1 MQKNDFFQEF
11 TFRIC
16 GSLNIGEALWRCL
29 LYARKFLRADEL
41 ALSVYDPAVGTLE
54 IVARADEKGFMTE
67 PESVSMPMHVR
78 KELEN
83 VQRYRQVRIRKNAW
97 QDPIIKEV
105 ALRLNWPTSSI
116 IVARLII
123 QQKFIGSLIVRAD
136 GLDRF
141 TEEHGELWAMVNEP
155 VAIALA
161 NSLQY
166 KELLKR
172 KEALADDNRYLHN
185 ELRKNIGA
193 QIIGANFGLKEVMDQ
208 VYKVAPFASPVLL
221 IGETG
226 SGKAILANAIHNL
239 SPRSSGPLITV
250 NCGAIPESLIDSELF
265 GHKKGAFTGALTDR
279 RGRFE
284 RAHKGTI
291 FLDEIGELPQQVQM
305 RLLRV
310 LQEKEVERVGGSQV
324 MKADVRIISAT
335 HRSLETLVE
344 EGRFREDLYYQLGVY
359 PIHIPPLR
367 ERRADIPAFVEH
379 FVERKARELGF
390 RTTPALGPGVIDRLI
405 NYEWPGNVREVAKV
419 VERALIQSGGK
430 RLSLDDMALRSRAK
444 RPDGEPAVVDGS
456 QPPLRGAAQS
466 SAPFRQAHLRLDEVE
481 ASHIR
486 QVMEMTGGKIEGKN
500 GAAAILG
507 MNPGTLRH
515 RMQKLNISFGR
526 GKKTAEKR
534 D

>member
-1 MQKNDFFQEF
+1 MQKNDFIQEF

-29 LYARKFLRADEL
+29 LYARKFLRVDEL
-41 ALSVYDPAVGTLE
+41 VLSVYDPAVGTLE

-67 PESVSMPMHVR
+67 PESVPMPMHVR

-83 VQRYRQVRIRKNAW
+83 VQRYRQVRIRKDAW

-105 ALRLNWPTSSI
+105 ALRLNWPTCSI

-123 QQKFIGSLIVRAD
+123 RQKFIGSLIVRAD

-155 VAIALA
+155 VAIALV
-161 NSLQY
+161 NSQQY
-166 KELLKR
+166 QELLKR

-208 VYKVAPFASPVLL
+208 VYKVAPLASPVLL

-226 SGKAILANAIHNL
+226 SGKEILANAIHNL
-239 SPRSSGPLITV
+239 SPRKSGPLITV

-324 MKADVRIISAT
+324 MKVDIRIISAT

-344 EGRFREDLYYQLGVY
+344 EGRFREDLYYRLGVY

-390 RTTPALGPGVIDRLI
+390 RTTPDLGPGVIDRLI

-456 QPPLRGAAQS
+456 QPPLQEAAQS
-466 SAPFRQAHLRLDEVE
+466 SAPFRQAHLRLDDVR
-481 ASHIR
+481 ASYIR